1 MPLAASSVRVV
12 FALSLTGL
20 LATCAD
26 TARAGPPVG
35 GIQQVIQSVRQE
47 SFPLLSRA
55 TIAVYDLR
63 SDSDYLQARFA
74 VSSFFSRKL
83 QYLVFFNQEALRR
96 QVPAE
101 GLRAIVAHELAHISY
116 YEDHSRMGLLSLVG
130 LLVPSIT
137 TRFERKAD
145 LDAIV
150 LGYGRGL
157 QTFRIWLYRNIPPE
171 KVADKKRDYY
181 TPEEIEALLRAE
193 TSHPGVMNKFQ
204 LCVPRN
210 LSEINEELSA
220 TAAGCPK

>member
-1 MPLAASSVRVV
+1 VRVGL
-12 FALSLTGL
+12 ALSVAGL
-20 LATCAD
+20 LAAYGD
-26 TARAGPPVG
+26 TARAVPPFED
-35 GIQQVIQSVRQE
+35 IKQVIQSVRLA
-47 SFPLLSRA
+47 SFPRLSRA
-55 TIAVYDLR
+55 DIAVYDLR
-63 SDSDYLQARFA
+63 SDSDYLQARFS

-83 QYLVFFNQEALRR
+83 QYLVFFNREAIRR

-116 YEDHSRMGLLSLVG
+116 YEDQSRMGLLNLVG

-150 LGYGRGL
+150 LGYSRGL
-157 QTFRIWLYRNIPPE
+157 QTFRIWLYRNIPPA

-193 TSHPGVMNKFQ
+193 TSHPGIMSMFQ
-204 LCVPRN
+204 RCVPRN
-210 LSEINEELSA
+210 LEEINEEA
-220 TAAGCPK
+220 RTPAAGCP

>member
-1 MPLAASSVRVV
+1 VV
-12 FALSLTGL
+12 GL
-20 LATCAD
+20 LAAHPD
-26 TARAGPPVG
+26 TARAAPPFE
-35 GIQQVIQSVRQE
+35 GIRQVIQSVRQA
-47 SFPLLSRA
+47 SFPRLSRA
-55 TIAVYDLR
+55 DIAVYDLR
-63 SDSDYLQARFA
+63 SDSDYLHARFT

-83 QYLVFFNQEALRR
+83 QYLVFFNEEAIRR

-116 YEDHSRMGLLSLVG
+116 YEDQSRMGLLSLVG
-130 LLVPSIT
+130 LLGVSFT

-157 QTFRIWLYRNIPPE
+157 QTFRIWLYRNIPPA

-193 TSHPGVMNKFQ
+193 TTHPGMMAKFQ
-204 LCVPRN
+204 RCFPRN
-210 LSEINEELSA
+210 LEEINEEA
-220 TAAGCPK
+220 RAPAAGCPK

>member
-1 MPLAASSVRVV
+1 MRVGLAISV
-12 FALSLTGL
+12 AGL
-20 LATCAD
+20 LAAYGD
-26 TARAGPPVG
+26 TARAAPPFE
-35 GIQQVIQSVRQE
+35 GIKQVIQSVRQA
-47 SFPLLSRA
+47 SFPRLSRA
-55 TIAVYDLR
+55 DIAVYDLR
-63 SDSDYLQARFA
+63 SDSDYLQARFT

-83 QYLVFFNQEALRR
+83 QYLVFFNQEAIRR

-116 YEDHSRMGLLSLVG
+116 YDDQSRMGLLSLVA

-157 QTFRIWLYRNIPPE
+157 QTFRIWLYGNIPTAT
-171 KVADKKRDYY
+171 VADKKRDYY

-193 TSHPGVMNKFQ
+193 TSHPGMMSKFQ
-204 LCVPRN
+204 RCVPRN
-210 LSEINEELSA
+210 LEEINEEA
-220 TAAGCPK
+220 RAPAAGCP

>member
-1 MPLAASSVRVV
+1 MA
-12 FALSLTGL
+12 GL
-20 LATCAD
+20 LAAYGD
-26 TARAGPPVG
+26 TARAAPPFE
-35 GIQQVIQSVRQE
+35 GIKQVIQSVRQA
-47 SFPLLSRA
+47 SFPRLSRA
-55 TIAVYDLR
+55 DIAVYDLR
-63 SDSDYLQARFA
+63 SDSDYLQARFT

-83 QYLVFFNQEALRR
+83 QYLVFFNQEAIRR

-116 YEDHSRMGLLSLVG
+116 YDDQSRMGLLSLVA

-157 QTFRIWLYRNIPPE
+157 QTFRIWLYGNIPTAT
-171 KVADKKRDYY
+171 VADKKRDYY

-193 TSHPGVMNKFQ
+193 TSHPGMMSKFQ
-204 LCVPRN
+204 RCVPRN
-210 LSEINEELSA
+210 LEEINEEA
-220 TAAGCPK
+220 RVPAAGCP